1 MVACHTIW
9 CMEQPKG
16 SETVLPR
23 HPRFE
28 WLCNHVLYDFQLY
41 SIQFVFY
48 SHLYIYIHVIY
59 KPYFLPEVPPTLSS
73 LVLWPRC
80 GRRHFG
86 WRTMAWRVLN
96 EQSSGRTQ
104 KSWWLRW
111 TGVVLPYIYFFFIY
125 NIYIYANMFYHLQK
139 YGEIIYKRIYYL

>member
-1 MVACHTIW
+1 MAGIYINGIPEKNIPDAGWLYYCFSWWPATLYGAWSSPKVARRCCLDTRDLNGCATMFSMIFS
-9 CMEQPKG
+9 C
-16 SETVLPR
+16 
-23 HPRFE
+23 
-28 WLCNHVLYDFQLY
+28 
-41 SIQFVFY
+41 IQFSLYFTPTY
-48 SHLYIYIHVIY
+48 IYIYIHVIY

-111 TGVVLPYIYFFFIY
+111 TGVVLPYIYI
-125 NIYIYANMFYHLQK
+125 FYL
-139 YGEIIYKRIYYL
+139 